1 VRLLLVIAELR
12 HGGAERIVVEL
23 AADACRRGDVVMV
36 ASGGGPWVQ
45 RVLEAGADHAV
56 VPLQR
61 RAALATLAGA
71 GRLAAVIRGF
81 QPDVVHAHNLRA
93 ALAAVLALS
102 RRGGRRS
109 ALLSTVHGLA
119 PDDYRAAAW
128 LLRLA
133 GGGTVVACAPAV
145 GRALLDA
152 GFPAGR
158 LDVVTNGVA
167 VQAPSEPELEA
178 ARRRFGTGSRP
189 LVVGIGRLVDQ
200 KAWPTLIE
208 AARHIHD
215 ADVLVAGDGPL
226 RGRLEAAAAEAGG
239 RVRFVGVVEEPA
251 ALLRLARCVVS
262 TSRWEGLPLALL
274 EALTLGA
281 PVVATQVGGIADL
294 IPPDAA
300 LLVQPGDP
308 VATAGAVNRVLTEP
322 DLAERLSCAARAAS
336 HAWSLDAMLAGYRQR
351 YGACVSDRM

>member
-23 AADACRRGDVVMV
+23 AADARRRGDVVTV

-45 RVLEAGADHAV
+45 RVLAAGAGHAV
-56 VPLQR
+56 VPLER
-61 RAALATLAGA
+61 RSALATLAGA
-71 GRLAAVIRGF
+71 RRLAAVIRGF
-81 QPDVVHAHNLRA
+81 RPDVVHAHNLRA
-93 ALAAVLALS
+93 ALAAALALS
-102 RRGGRRS
+102 RHGRRPS
-109 ALLSTVHGLA
+109 ALLSTVHGL
-119 PDDYRAAAW
+119 PPHDYRAAAR

-133 GGGTVVACAPAV
+133 GGAVVACAPAV

-167 VQAPSEPELEA
+167 VQTPSEPDLEA
-178 ARRRFGTGSRP
+178 ARRRFAIGSRP

-208 AARHIHD
+208 AARRIHG
-215 ADVLVAGDGPL
+215 ADVLAAGDGPL
-226 RGRLEAAAAEAGG
+226 RGGLEAAAAEAGG
-239 RVRFVGVVEEPA
+239 LVRFVGAVEQPA

-281 PVVATQVGGIADL
+281 PVVATRVGGIADL
-294 IPPDAA
+294 VPSGAA

-308 VATAGAVNRVLTEP
+308 VASAAAVNRVLTEP
-322 DLAERLSCAARAAS
+322 ELAERLSCAARAAS
-336 HAWSLDAMLAGYRQR
+336 HAWSLDAMLAGYRER
-351 YGACVSDRM
+351 YAACVSDRT

>member
-23 AADACRRGDVVMV
+23 AADASNRGDAVLV
-36 ASGGGPWVQ
+36 ASGGGPWVE
-45 RVLEAGADHAV
+45 RVLAAGAGHAV
-56 VPLQR
+56 VPLER
-61 RAALATLAGA
+61 RSPLTTLSAARRLAG
-71 GRLAAVIRGF
+71 VVRGF
-81 QPDVVHAHNLRA
+81 RPDVVHAHNVRA
-93 ALAAVLALS
+93 GLAAGLALARPA
-102 RRGGRRS
+102 RRT
-109 ALLSTVHGLA
+109 ALLTTLHGLA
-119 PDDYRAAAW
+119 PGDYAAAAR

-133 GGGTVVACAPAV
+133 GGTVVACAPSV

-167 VQAPSEPELEA
+167 VQAPSEHDLDA
-178 ARRRFGTGSRP
+178 ARRRFAIGGRP
-189 LVVGIGRLVDQ
+189 LVVGLGRLVAQ

-208 AARHIHD
+208 AARRMHD

-239 RVRFVGVVEEPA
+239 RVRFVGAVQQPA
-251 ALLRLARCVVS
+251 ALVRLARCVVS
-262 TSRWEGLPLALL
+262 TSTWEGLPLALL

-281 PVVATQVGGIADL
+281 PVVATRVGGIADL
-294 IPPDAA
+294 VPPEAA

-308 VATAGAVNRVLTEP
+308 AAAAAAVNRVLTEP
-322 DLAERLSCAARAAS
+322 DLAERLSRVARAAS
-336 HAWSLDAMLAGYRQR
+336 RAWALDAMLAGYRDR
-351 YGACVSDRM
+351 YAARASVPP